1 MLVQKTNQEL
11 LHRKSKIKIL
21 NKSNNFTVKTD
32 IVIVQNTVNYWKQVN
47 TVKFYDRSLSSV
59 LRLDLNQNR

>member
-32 IVIVQNTVNYWKQVN
+32 IVIVQNTDSY
-47 TVKFYDRSLSSV
+47 
-59 LRLDLNQNR
+59 